1 MARPTRLWNARLH
14 NEHMENV
21 WVPIAIALL
30 GNGMTLV
37 VLLLS
42 NRNAQRNEQA
52 RQEREDGRLEKS
64 RHDLRVQLAIAR
76 DERLV
81 DLRKGPYVECFQV
94 FRETSLAIHSAG
106 YAQEQLP
113 SGWQLPA
120 YQALLRLEV
129 FAEWETRRAT
139 HAAYSALYAWGAAGP
154 FDYESEQEKEYD
166 AARDE
171 FLIALRHDLRIQVDE
186 NRLDEAD
193 IVR

>member
-1 MARPTRLWNARLH
+1 
-14 NEHMENV
+14 MENV

-64 RHDLRVQLAIAR
+64 RLDLRVQLAIAR
-76 DERLV
+76 DERLA

-94 FRETSLAIHSAG
+94 FRETSLAIHNAG

-113 SGWQLPA
+113 FGWQLPA

-129 FAEWETRRAT
+129 FAEWETRRAG
-139 HAAYSALYAWGAAGP
+139 HAAYLALYAWGAAGP
-154 FDYESEQEKEYD
+154 FAYESEEEREYD